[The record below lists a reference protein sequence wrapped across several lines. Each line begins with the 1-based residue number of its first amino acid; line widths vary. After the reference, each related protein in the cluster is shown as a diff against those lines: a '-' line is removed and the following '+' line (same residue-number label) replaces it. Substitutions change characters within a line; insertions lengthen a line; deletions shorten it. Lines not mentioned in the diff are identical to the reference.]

1 MGFAIDV
8 KTALGGLGKL
18 DVSSQAI
25 PGFGQQPKCASIT
38 RLVISIAV
46 ALISLSALV
55 LGIVGCVSLT
65 VCGLICGVSVVL
77 LALCSLSWAVII
89 LKRLCESREAEEPLD
104 QLVEV
109 GHDGSTGSILTST
122 GQTSETTGSNDSGF
136 DNDNK
141 TRDKQAI

>member
-1 MGFAIDV
+1 MGFAINV

-89 LKRLCESREAEEPLD
+89 LKRLCESTRKVEGPLNQ

-109 GHDGSTGSILTST
+109 GHDGSTSTST
-122 GQTSETTGSNDSGF
+122 NQTSETTGSNDSGS
-136 DNDNK
+136 DDNK
-141 TRDKQAI
+141 TRDRAI